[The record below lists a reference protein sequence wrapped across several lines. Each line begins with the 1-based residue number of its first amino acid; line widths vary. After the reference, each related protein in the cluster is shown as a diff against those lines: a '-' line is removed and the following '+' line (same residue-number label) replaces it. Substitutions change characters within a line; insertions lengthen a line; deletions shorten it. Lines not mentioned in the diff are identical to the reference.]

1 MIAKLSNL
9 ATNLLMEDWFLQQD
23 SSPEEASTEAATCIS
38 RARDEDIFRL
48 EGGLEIVKKPDGFY
62 MRKHVE
68 TERETWLRQVAA
80 EAAERLFARK

>member
-1 MIAKLSNL
+1 MIKLSNL

-23 SSPEEASTEAATCIS
+23 SSPEEASTEAATCM
-38 RARDEDIFRL
+38 RAKDEDIFRL